1 MIILISSHFISYIFV
16 YPHPTSII
24 LGFVLVSFAY
34 MYYIHMRTKLYNKA
48 VLVLDLCW
56 TYFMFIVLVIHKVVL
71 HMIKRN
77 ILEHIIN
84 VSNTCYLCNIL
95 LCLALSQ

>member
-1 MIILISSHFISYIFV
+1 MIILISGHFISYICV

-24 LGFVLVSFAY
+24 LDYVLVSFAY
-34 MYYIHMRTKLYNKA
+34 MYYIHVLHLRTKLYNKP

-56 TYFMFIVLVIHKVVL
+56 TCFVCIVLVIHKVVL

-84 VSNTCYLCNIL
+84 VSNT
-95 LCLALSQ
+95 